1 MGKNNR
7 ASPQEEQSQTYKIDD
22 NTNKKKNST

>member
-22 NTNKKKNST
+22 NTNKKNST